1 MHACRLARALV
12 NEREEP
18 KADAWAVIRVFQ
30 IWLVVG
36 RVGRGGMG
44 EVAHPQRK
52 STISPVEHM
61 RAQCTTGHTQ
71 KAGTVELC
79 KRSNHV
85 HAGAQAI
92 GGGRAAS

>member
-1 MHACRLARALV
+1 MKV

-18 KADAWAVIRVFQ
+18 KADAWAVMLPIRVFQ

-36 RVGRGGMG
+36 RVGRGGTG

-71 KAGTVELC
+71 KAGTMELC

-92 GGGRAAS
+92 GGGHAAS